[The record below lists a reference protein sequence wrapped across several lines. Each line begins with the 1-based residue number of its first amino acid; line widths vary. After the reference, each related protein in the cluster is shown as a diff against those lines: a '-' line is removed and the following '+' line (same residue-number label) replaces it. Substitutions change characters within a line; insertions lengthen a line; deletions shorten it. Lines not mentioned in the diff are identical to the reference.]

1 MMHLISR
8 RAIVGATVLSLLAPL
23 AWAGFLDREV
33 SFSEAEVQAALDR
46 KGTLQ
51 RSYGGVVTVALKQAP
66 KIALGVPEG
75 QVGVTGRVDVITVFT
90 PHPIPVDI
98 VAHAGVRYDDTQKA
112 FFLEKPV
119 VDSLSA
125 PGLPRE
131 TEPVARDAVT
141 ALVAQYLRNQP
152 VHVLREDGSAEE
164 RAARWLLK
172 AVRVEP
178 GKVVATL
185 SPF

>member
-1 MMHLISR
+1 MKSAARRFISF
-8 RAIVGATVLSLLAPL
+8 AVVAVLVAPL
-23 AWAGFLDREV
+23 AQAGLFEREIA
-33 SFSEAEVQAALDR
+33 FSEADVQAAVDR
-46 KGTLQ
+46 KGSLQ
-51 RSYGGVVTVALKQAP
+51 QNYGGLLTATLRQPP
-66 KIALGVPEG
+66 KITLGTPDG
-75 QVGVTGRVDVITVFT
+75 QVGLAGRVELTSVFA
-90 PHPIPVDI
+90 PKPIPVDV
-98 VAHAGVRYDDTQKA
+98 VAHTGVRYDDSRKA

-125 PGLPRE
+125 PGLARE
-131 TEPVARDAVT
+131 TEPMAREAVT

-172 AVRVEP
+172 GIRIEP
-178 GKVVATL
+178 GRVVATL